1 MYKFTTKKV
10 CRKAVVLIGA
20 TVLLF
25 ASVELYA
32 AKGDAKEKKGVVL
45 KFSGFEMKSMS
56 NSFFTLKPGYV
67 YKGSFNN
74 VEKAP
79 QQTTLQ
85 SIITYQKGNTT
96 FIFPYKHKVLLPRF
110 KTPEAPK
117 F

>member
-1 MYKFTTKKV
+1 MSSNLIIKACKKSLLLTGV
-10 CRKAVVLIGA
+10 GLM
-20 TVLLF
+20 LF
-25 ASVELYA
+25 AQVELFA
-32 AKGDAKEKKGVVL
+32 AKGDIKLKKGVVL
-45 KFSGFEMKSMS
+45 KFKGFDLKTTT
-56 NSFFTLKPGYV
+56 NSFFSLKPGVV

-85 SIITYQKGNTT
+85 SIITFQQGNTT
-96 FIFPYKHKVLLPRF
+96 FILPYKHKVLLPRF